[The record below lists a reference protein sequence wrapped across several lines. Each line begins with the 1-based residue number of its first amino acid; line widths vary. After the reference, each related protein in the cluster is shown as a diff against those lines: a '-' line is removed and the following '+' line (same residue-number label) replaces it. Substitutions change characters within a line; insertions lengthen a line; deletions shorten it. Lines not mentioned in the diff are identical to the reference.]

1 MLKLPTQTDVG
12 MEVDSI
18 EEVSETEVVEDTPTM
33 IGAKGDMVVVVVV
46 VAEVEDMGTL
56 VVEDMVTLV
65 GEDMVTLVVEDM
77 VTLGVGDMVIQVV
90 GDMVI
95 QVVTGMIEA
104 VTTEEAIVIEVV
116 EVVMAIGHIILSGL
130 DIVFSL
136 LFYLCIFSNNLY
148 FIFPLIR
155 PRTQLYR
162 TENKILV
169 ENIPSAISWQV
180 SDSSFF
186 ALVE

>member
-1 MLKLPTQTDVG
+1 MLKLQTQTDVG

-33 IGAKGDMVVVVVV
+33 IGAKGDMVVVV

-77 VTLGVGDMVIQVV
+77 VTLGVGDMVIQVA

-104 VTTEEAIVIEVV
+104 VTTEEAIVIEAV

-130 DIVFSL
+130 DIVFFL